1 MKFDLKNFNVY
12 TIICTVFMYLSGFGM
27 VLGGLGAIGFGLIG
41 GLAAGSNGTFGPIA
55 GVFIVLASLV
65 YALLYIILGGFM
77 IILANKYVARMN
89 RSRELLDDSLNL
101 QEQLTILKDL
111 ERREFWIERLSIYP
125 MIYISAI
132 FMICSIILLP
142 AGVVLLMLVQSQRR
156 MDIIKNNVNF
166 NAFEADTTTKVIQS
180 NLILDEVK
188 SKIKWEAISYIV
200 MFITGAVFFAG
211 LAAVILTIPSATNSP
226 YQTLPKNNKKNN
238 NPFIIED

>member
-1 MKFDLKNFNVY
+1 MKFELKNFNVY

-27 VLGGLGAIGFGLIG
+27 VLGGLSALGFGLIG
-41 GLAAGSNGTFGPIA
+41 GITAGSNSTFGPIA
-55 GVFIVLASLV
+55 GLFILVAALV

-89 RSRELLDDSLNL
+89 RSRELLDDSLNS

-125 MIYISAI
+125 MVYISAI
-132 FMICSIILLP
+132 FMICSIVLLP

-166 NAFEADTTTKVIQS
+166 NALEADTNTKVIQS

-200 MFITGAVFFAG
+200 MFVTGAVFFAG
-211 LAAVILTIPSATNSP
+211 LIAVIIAVPKSTTGP
-226 YQTLPKNNKKNN
+226 YQTLPKNNKRN